1 MGYDSTP
8 HRYAEA
14 PIGDIAYLARSEHR
28 VPTLVALTERPRSR
42 SELCELGGVSSSTM
56 RRTLDEFE
64 ARIWI
69 RKDGYQYTA
78 TRLGE
83 VIASGMENL
92 IERVETERNLRDVWH
107 WLPDEV
113 GEFTIETWEAMTVT
127 VAEPDAPY
135 RPVDRF
141 ESLLAETTEL
151 RLVRPEIALMEP
163 CFDVLVRLI
172 DEGVDVV
179 LVARPESHT
188 YFLSTYPERS
198 ADMMQQD
205 NFTVLEH
212 EGLPAYGT
220 GLLDERATISCY
232 EQDSGTVHALV
243 DTEVAPI
250 REWAQSVCETYASEG
265 QPVESDRVKTGELDD
280 AQD

>member
-1 MGYDSTP
+1 MGHDSIP
-8 HRYAEA
+8 HQNAVS

-28 VPTLVALTERPRSR
+28 VPTLIALTERPRSR

-83 VIASGMENL
+83 VIASGMEDL
-92 IERVETERNLRDVWH
+92 IEQVEIERKLRDIWH

-113 GEFTIETWEAMTVT
+113 SELSIETWEAMTIT
-127 VAEPDAPY
+127 VAEPDSPY
-135 RPVDRF
+135 RPIDRF
-141 ESLLAETTEL
+141 ESLLTETNEL
-151 RLVRPEIALMEP
+151 RLIRPEIALMEP
-163 CFDVLVRLI
+163 CFEVLVQLV

-188 YFLSTYPERS
+188 YFLSTYPEHS

-212 EGLPAYGT
+212 DALPPCGT
-220 GLLDERATISCY
+220 GLLDERVTISCY
-232 EQDSGTVHALV
+232 EQDSGTVHVLI
-243 DTEVAPI
+243 DTDVAAV
-250 REWAQSVCETYASEG
+250 REWAQSVCETYVSEG
-265 QPVESDRVKTGELDD
+265 QPVEPL
-280 AQD
+280 

>member
-1 MGYDSTP
+1 MSNGNMPHQDADSP
-8 HRYAEA
+8 L
-14 PIGDIAYLARSEHR
+14 GDVAYLTRSKHR

-42 SELCELGGVSSSTM
+42 SELCELAGVSSSTI

-64 ARIWI
+64 DRIWI

-83 VIASGMENL
+83 AIALAMEEL
-92 IERVETERNLRDVWH
+92 IGQVEAERKLRDIWH
-107 WLPDEV
+107 WLPEAV
-113 GEFTIETWEAMTVT
+113 GEFPTETWEAMTIT
-127 VAEPDAPY
+127 VADPDAPY

-141 ESLLAETTEL
+141 ETLFGETTEL
-151 RLVRPEIALMEP
+151 HLVRPEIALMEP
-163 CFDVLVRLI
+163 CFEVLVRLI
-172 DEGVDVV
+172 DEGVEVV

-198 ADMMQQD
+198 ANMMQQE

-212 EGLPAYGT
+212 EDLPSCGI
-220 GLLDERATISCY
+220 GLLDERVVISCY

-243 DTEVAPI
+243 DTEVDAV
-250 REWAQSVCETYASEG
+250 RGWAQSVCETYASEA
-265 QPVESDRVKTGELDD
+265 QPVEPP
-280 AQD
+280 

>member
-1 MGYDSTP
+1 MVNDNTTQQDPES
-8 HRYAEA
+8 
-14 PIGDIAYLARSEHR
+14 PIGDIAYLSRSQHR
-28 VPTLVALTERPRSR
+28 IPALVALTERPRSR
-42 SELCELGGVSSSTM
+42 SELCELTGVSSSTI

-64 ARIWI
+64 DRIWI

-83 VIASGMENL
+83 VVASGMEDL
-92 IERVETERNLRDVWH
+92 IKQVETERKLRDIWH

-113 GEFTIETWEAMTVT
+113 SEFTIETWEAMTIT

-135 RPVDRF
+135 RPIDRF
-141 ESLLAETTEL
+141 ESLLKETDKL

-163 CFDVLVRLI
+163 CFDVLVQLI
-172 DEGVDVV
+172 DEGVDVI

-198 ADMMQQD
+198 SEMMQQD

-212 EGLPAYGT
+212 DDLPPCGT
-220 GLLDERATISCY
+220 GLLDERVTISCY
-232 EQDSGTVHALV
+232 EQDSGTVHALI
-243 DTEVAPI
+243 DTQVAPI
-250 REWAQSVCETYASEG
+250 REWAQSVYETYTANA
-265 QPVESDRVKTGELDD
+265 QPVDRKLE
-280 AQD
+280 

>member
-1 MGYDSTP
+1 MP
-8 HRYAEA
+8 HQSAGS
-14 PIGDIAYLARSEHR
+14 PIGDIAYLSRSEHR
-28 VPTLVALTERPRSR
+28 IPALVALTERPRSR
-42 SELCELGGVSSSTM
+42 SELCELTGVSSSTI

-64 ARIWI
+64 DRIWI
-69 RKDGYQYTA
+69 HRDGYRYTA

-83 VIASGMENL
+83 VIASGMEDL
-92 IERVETERNLRDVWH
+92 IEQVETERQLRNIWH

-113 GEFTIETWEAMTVT
+113 SEFPIETWEAMTIT

-135 RPVDRF
+135 RPIDRF
-141 ESLLAETTEL
+141 ESLLEETSEL

-172 DEGVDVV
+172 DRGVEVV

-198 ADMMQQD
+198 AALMQRD

-212 EGLPAYGT
+212 DALPSHGT
-220 GLLDERATISCY
+220 GLLDERVAISCY
-232 EQDSGTVHALV
+232 ERDSGTVHVLI
-243 DTEVAPI
+243 DTDVAAV
-250 REWAQSVCETYASEG
+250 REWAASMCETYTAEA
-265 QPVESDRVKTGELDD
+265 QPVERPENRVG
-280 AQD
+280 

>member
-1 MGYDSTP
+1 MVSDNITYRETES
-8 HRYAEA
+8 
-14 PIGDIAYLARSEHR
+14 PIGDIAYLSRSPHR
-28 VPTLVALTERPRSR
+28 IPALVALTERPRSR
-42 SELCELGGVSSSTM
+42 SELCELTDVSSSTI
-56 RRTLDEFE
+56 RRTLAEFE
-64 ARIWI
+64 DRVWV

-83 VIASGMENL
+83 VVASGAEDL
-92 IERVETERNLRDVWH
+92 IERIETERTLRDVWYC
-107 WLPDEV
+107 LPDEV
-113 GEFTIETWEAMTVT
+113 SEFSVETWESMTVT

-141 ESLLAETTEL
+141 ESLLEETSEL
-151 RLVRPEIALMEP
+151 RLVGPEIALMEP

-198 ADMMQQD
+198 LEMMRQD

-212 EGLPAYGT
+212 DSLPSCGT
-220 GLLDERATISCY
+220 GVLDERVAIGCY
-232 EQDSGTVHALV
+232 ERDSGTVHALI
-243 DTEVAPI
+243 DTEGAAV
-250 REWAQSVCETYASEG
+250 REWARSVYETYTTDA
-265 QPVESDRVKTGELDD
+265 QPVESDRVETGDPDD
-280 AQD
+280 TSD

>member
-1 MGYDSTP
+1 MTHQS
-8 HRYAEA
+8 AKS

-42 SELCELGGVSSSTM
+42 SELCELAGVSSSTI

-64 ARIWI
+64 DRIWI
-69 RKDGYQYTA
+69 RKDGYQYAA

-83 VIASGMENL
+83 VIAVAMEDL
-92 IERVETERNLRDVWH
+92 IEQVETERKLRDIWH

-113 GEFTIETWEAMTVT
+113 GEFTTETWEAMIVT

-141 ESLLAETTEL
+141 ESLLEETTEL

-172 DEGVDVV
+172 EEGVEVV

-198 ADMMQQD
+198 LNMMRRD

-212 EGLPAYGT
+212 DDLPPCGT
-220 GLLDERATISCY
+220 GFLDERVVISCY

-243 DTEVAPI
+243 DTEVTAV
-250 REWAQSVCETYASEG
+250 REWAQSVCETYASEA
-265 QPVESDRVKTGELDD
+265 QPVEPP
-280 AQD
+280 

>member
-1 MGYDSTP
+1 MGHDSIP
-8 HRYAEA
+8 HQNTES
-14 PIGDIAYLARSEHR
+14 PMGDIAYLARSEHR

-42 SELCELGGVSSSTM
+42 SELCELAGVSSSTI

-64 ARIWI
+64 DRIWI

-83 VIASGMENL
+83 VIALAMEDL
-92 IERVETERNLRDVWH
+92 IEQVETERKLRDIWH

-113 GEFTIETWEAMTVT
+113 SEFTTETWEAMVVT

-141 ESLLAETTEL
+141 ESLLEETNEL

-163 CFDVLVRLI
+163 CFEVLVQLI

-198 ADMMQQD
+198 VNMMQQD
-205 NFTVLEH
+205 NFKVLEH
-212 EGLPAYGT
+212 DGLPSCGT
-220 GLLDERATISCY
+220 GLLDERVVISCY
-232 EQDSGTVHALV
+232 EQDSGTVHVLI
-243 DTEVAPI
+243 DTDVAAV
-250 REWAQSVCETYASEG
+250 REWGHSVCETYVSEA
-265 QPVESDRVKTGELDD
+265 QPVEPP
-280 AQD
+280 